1 MRKLRVG
8 AVIKELNGTPVLD
21 EDGALTIRI
30 ALTRFIRNLKEDR
43 AATSKTLVEVGKKIH
58 EAVGEWVELENAE
71 FNLLKEK
78 VDAQLRSFYVVI
90 VSVPIQ
96 EAFDEAERLYREGL
110 SKAKPEE
117 GKE

>member
-1 MRKLRVG
+1 MRKLRIG
-8 AVIKELNGTPVLD
+8 TTINELNGTPVLD
-21 EDGALTIRI
+21 EDSELTIRR

-43 AATSKTLVEVGKKIH
+43 AAMSKTLVEVGKKVH

-71 FNLLKEK
+71 YNLLKEK
-78 VDAQLRSFYVVI
+78 VDTQLRSFYVVI

-110 SKAKPEE
+110 SKAKKSDGP
-117 GKE
+117 